1 MRCPKCRYVSF
12 DHLEVCK
19 RCGANLPQGKRRQ
32 EIPALTIAPPDSPP
46 PISPLLAESSAP
58 NPPEEIEVRV
68 KELNALLAELSDPRG
83 LVLTSAQAAEEK
95 EAMVLQPEGL
105 QPMDRSSGSVAQHAG
120 VVTVEPGPIS
130 VGTLP
135 KAGFWVRVA
144 AWIADVL
151 FLFLPTVVA
160 AVLVWATITLGGWLG
175 GEINDQ
181 VKIFAG
187 ISSVIIVVVGGFQY
201 FTLFVGWRGQT
212 PGKMIFGLK
221 IVQVNG
227 QEMTYGRAC
236 LRSICWG
243 LSLLLF
249 SLGFLMIAFNR
260 QKRGLHDILAGTYVI
275 RNQHRL

>member
-19 RCGANLPQGKRRQ
+19 RCGANLPQEKRRQ
-32 EIPALTIAPPDSPP
+32 DIPAFTIAPLDSPP
-46 PISPLLAESSAP
+46 PITPLLAEPTAP
-58 NPPEEIEVRV
+58 NPPEKMEVQAQ
-68 KELNALLAELSDPRG
+68 ELNALLAELSDPRG
-83 LVLTSAQAAEEK
+83 LALTSAQPAEEK
-95 EAMVLQPEGL
+95 GAIVLQSGVLQPMG
-105 QPMDRSSGSVAQHAG
+105 RSSGGGAPLAG

-135 KAGFWVRVA
+135 KAGFWIRMA

-212 PGKMIFGLK
+212 PGKMVFGLK

-236 LRSICWG
+236 LRSCCWV

-260 QKRGLHDILAGTYVI
+260 RKRGLHDILAGTCVI
-275 RNQHRL
+275 RNQHRP